1 MELRD
6 IEGVLDKK
14 LEYRKTLG
22 IPEDVNF
29 GIEVEVN
36 DINYVRLEKRIKKM
50 LDGIYKV
57 KADLSIAETGAEVI
71 SPVLNDTKETWNEL
85 FKISNAIKTLDHSF
99 FNSSFQVNFDLE
111 LLSNDINLLYFIKY
125 FVIYENILY
134 RFSLSNDMFFRTCID
149 RYAKPLIYRVISFR
163 GMNNNISFLK
173 NSLLNKKSHAISIK
187 DLPDKYPCQILEFRM
202 PNGCD
207 DAILWQNYISCFYY
221 LLNYFKQDYDKEKID
236 YDFGNITKIES
247 TNEYKAIDLNK
258 AIQFANDIFLNE
270 EDKEYFIKQYIG
282 NPINYGLVRS
292 LIK

>member
-1 MELRD
+1 MEIKD
-6 IEGVLDKK
+6 VEGILNKNFN
-14 LEYRKTLG
+14 YRRSLG

-29 GIEVEVN
+29 GIEIEVN
-36 DINYVRLEKRIKKM
+36 DINYVKLEKRIKKM

-57 KADLSIAETGAEVI
+57 KADMSIAETGAEVI
-71 SPVLNDTKETWNEL
+71 SPILHDNKETWNGL
-85 FKISNAIKTLDHSF
+85 LKISNAIKNLDHSF
-99 FNSSFQVNFDLE
+99 FNFSFQVNFDLD
-111 LLSNDINLLYFIKY
+111 LLKDDIDLLYFIKY

-163 GMNNNISFLK
+163 GMNNNIMFLK
-173 NSLLNKKSHAISIK
+173 SSLLNKKSHSISIK
-187 DLPDKYPCQILEFRM
+187 DLPDKYSRQILEFRM

-207 DAILWQNYISCFYY
+207 NAILWQNYISCFYY
-221 LLNYFKQDYDKEKID
+221 LLSYFGHDYDKEKID
-236 YDFGNITKIES
+236 YNFGNISKIES
-247 TNEYKAIDLNK
+247 TNEYKIIDLSK
-258 AIQFANDIFLNE
+258 AIQFANDIFISE